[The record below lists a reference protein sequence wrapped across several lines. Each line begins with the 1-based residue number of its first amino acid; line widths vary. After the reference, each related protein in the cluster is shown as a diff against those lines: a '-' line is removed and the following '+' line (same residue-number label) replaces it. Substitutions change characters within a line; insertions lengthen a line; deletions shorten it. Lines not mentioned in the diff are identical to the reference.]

1 MSSACA
7 PASQQLCSL
16 DKVKYNGG
24 GRGEIM
30 CYSNIPKLWNIFLSK
45 YEKELTFIK
54 CSAFAKDYSMYFI
67 CIIILN
73 SQNNLY
79 GRYYRNTQFTYK
91 KTKEKKAQN
100 Y

>member
-1 MSSACA
+1 MVGA
-7 PASQQLCSL
+7 
-16 DKVKYNGG
+16 G
-24 GRGEIM
+24 GRLCVVVTSLNCGI
-30 CYSNIPKLWNIFLSK
+30 YSSVNMKRS
-45 YEKELTFIK
+45 LTFIK
-54 CSAFAKDYSMYFI
+54 CLAFAEDYFMYFI

-73 SQNNLY
+73 SQNHLY

>member
-1 MSSACA
+1 
-7 PASQQLCSL
+7 
-16 DKVKYNGG
+16 
-24 GRGEIM
+24 M
-30 CYSNIPKLWNIFLSK
+30 CRSNISKLWNIFLSK

-54 CSAFAKDYSMYFI
+54 CLAFAKDYFMYFI

-73 SQNNLY
+73 SQNHLY